1 MINSTWPCTSFSLLT
16 SPWHLN
22 MLCSLQL
29 DLPSLQRFVFT
40 TAISLALAAPF
51 VASWDSSTPQ
61 VDLGYEIHQG
71 WFNVNLLRSLFYK
84 NFAKKKQETGQFYNF
99 SNVRYAA
106 PPIGNLRFQPPVAP
120 PTPTTPVINNGSNFV
135 ICPQATPAWNTVGI
149 EWLTQGLGSI
159 NVSAGYQAP
168 NITTLPPVQ
177 PGTTED
183 CLCMYL
189 ISFNIHLLAP
199 LKRIK

>member
-1 MINSTWPCTSFSLLT
+1 MKSTKAGLMLT
-16 SPWHLN
+16 CSSP
-22 MLCSLQL
+22 
-29 DLPSLQRFVFT
+29 
-40 TAISLALAAPF
+40 
-51 VASWDSSTPQ
+51 
-61 VDLGYEIHQG
+61 
-71 WFNVNLLRSLFYK
+71 FYK

-189 ISFNIHLLAP
+189 VSFNIQLLAP
-199 LKRIK
+199 LKHIK